1 MRIEM
6 SCSQAYEIL
15 ESLGGDLV
23 RYTPRLGG
31 PRTIMA
37 LVEPMRKTDELGGRQ
52 SFLTKTY
59 DVWIVRDATEGMATV
74 SVNVDQLALK
84 LLPGDTQETV
94 LKITK
99 ILPERESG
107 SLPNDGVGMWHLE
120 AVA

>member
-1 MRIEM
+1 MASM
-6 SCSQAYEIL
+6 SLEIL
-15 ESLGGDLV
+15 ESLGGELV
-23 RYTPRLGG
+23 RYTPRRGS
-31 PRTIMA
+31 PRSIMA

-59 DVWIVRDATEGMATV
+59 DVWIVKDAAEGIESV
-74 SVNVDQLALK
+74 SVNVDQIALK
-84 LLPGDTQETV
+84 LQPTDTQETV

-107 SLPNDGVGMWHLE
+107 GLPQDGVGMWHLE